1 MHLTNDAVQKKASDY
16 GKFEAGNKLSYVE
29 FQESI
34 DRQRRGEGQDDVS
47 GVGGGSSGSS
57 GRRGGGEGGEVKAAD
72 TAAVKAEV
80 RATADGGTGT
90 EVRDTIIPQIQHI
103 TSESIKAVAHAINRN
118 NRRHAFELFGYV
130 AGGPLVERREANGR
144 ER

>member
-1 MHLTNDAVQKKASDY
+1 VHLTNDAVQKKASDY

-34 DRQRRGEGQDDVS
+34 DRQRRGEGQGDVS
-47 GVGGGSSGSS
+47 GVGGVGGGSSGSS
-57 GRRGGGEGGEVKAAD
+57 SRRGGVEVGGGDEGEEGGEVKAED

-80 RATADGGTGT
+80 RATADGGNGGT

-118 NRRHAFELFGYV
+118 NRRHAFELFG
-130 AGGPLVERREANGR
+130 
-144 ER
+144 

>member
-34 DRQRRGEGQDDVS
+34 DRQRRGEGQGDVS

-72 TAAVKAEV
+72 TAAVKAAV
-80 RATADGGTGT
+80 RATADGGT

-118 NRRHAFELFGYV
+118 NRRHAFELFG
-130 AGGPLVERREANGR
+130 
-144 ER
+144 